1 MRVTYLDKGSLRGG
15 RPSLQPSGNAKL
27 RPRAGPWRGPDG
39 GRRALRSLRFSR
51 TPQSGPSAP
60 PAPQKKPFLL
70 PLAEDSIQGGP
81 PGFLGT
87 AVDTGRLHRMKI
99 LFAVVGGGAYQPRP
113 QKGGG
118 KIVPHPRANQNRK
131 RSLPSHRVKAEGRAS
146 GTKDERM
153 FPEGNDR
160 TLFTENR
167 KMPVERAFFDS
178 GRLHSKWT
186 RREIEKVSNSDTGGA
201 QRARGGARESRA
213 QASLCLPKL
222 RVGLTPVLP

>member
-1 MRVTYLDKGSLRGG
+1 
-15 RPSLQPSGNAKL
+15 
-27 RPRAGPWRGPDG
+27 
-39 GRRALRSLRFSR
+39 
-51 TPQSGPSAP
+51 
-60 PAPQKKPFLL
+60 
-70 PLAEDSIQGGP
+70 
-81 PGFLGT
+81 
-87 AVDTGRLHRMKI
+87 MKI
-99 LFAVVGGGAYQPRP
+99 LFAVVGGGAYQPRL

-131 RSLPSHRVKAEGRAS
+131 RSLPSPRVKAEGRAS

-186 RREIEKVSNSDTGGA
+186 RREIEKVSNSKTGGA

>member
-1 MRVTYLDKGSLRGG
+1 
-15 RPSLQPSGNAKL
+15 
-27 RPRAGPWRGPDG
+27 
-39 GRRALRSLRFSR
+39 
-51 TPQSGPSAP
+51 
-60 PAPQKKPFLL
+60 
-70 PLAEDSIQGGP
+70 
-81 PGFLGT
+81 
-87 AVDTGRLHRMKI
+87 
-99 LFAVVGGGAYQPRP
+99 
-113 QKGGG
+113 
-118 KIVPHPRANQNRK
+118 
-131 RSLPSHRVKAEGRAS
+131 
-146 GTKDERM
+146 M

-186 RREIEKVSNSDTGGA
+186 RREIEKVSNSNTGGA